1 MRGMVRQYGA
11 RASPRYPSRIEIV
24 TMSSD
29 P

>member
-1 MRGMVRQYGA
+1 MRGIVRQYGA
-11 RASPRYPSRIEIV
+11 RATLPYPSRIEIV